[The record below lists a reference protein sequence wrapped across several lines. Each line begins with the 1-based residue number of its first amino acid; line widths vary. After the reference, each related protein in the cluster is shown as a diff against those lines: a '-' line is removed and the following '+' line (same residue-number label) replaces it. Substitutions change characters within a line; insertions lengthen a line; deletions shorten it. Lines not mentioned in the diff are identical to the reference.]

1 MACAAYFSYHHFE
14 YVRAVVSSRKIKKKG
29 VISSYHSGRCKV
41 QHRGIFKISTDQSH
55 VILGM
60 SLTCTME
67 RNRTRGHAERMHG
80 LGIIWLAPL
89 EACVFIRR
97 RVGAAQLHWITSGN
111 QPPWP
116 ELSAKCNPPISYR
129 SLFLPRY
136 VSCIS
141 VVVPRSPIP
150 TLNFSSLSPCWPNS
164 NVGCFAYGRH
174 ECISR
179 RLNSKYVIGILEPN
193 LGRLLVFGR

>member
-1 MACAAYFSYHHFE
+1 MCAPLYRLEKLKKKKDYKRAIFSYH
-14 YVRAVVSSRKIKKKG
+14 G
-29 VISSYHSGRCKV
+29 GRCKV
-41 QHRGIFKISTDQSH
+41 QHRGIFKIFADQSH

-60 SLTCTME
+60 PLTCTME

-116 ELSAKCNPPISYR
+116 ELSAKCNPLSPNAPFPSH
-129 SLFLPRY
+129 RY

-141 VVVPRSPIP
+141 IVVPRSPIP
-150 TLNFSSLSPCWPNS
+150 TLNFPSLSPCWPNS
-164 NVGCFAYGRH
+164 NVECFAYGRH

-193 LGRLLVFGR
+193 LGRLVFGR